1 MDDLF
6 TQHDFTRTIRDFD
19 YTRKAGRNLQ
29 KLYESENFDDCDS
42 QEIFDYLYRQMDIV
56 SFGDYLKRY
65 IYERAGIEQ
74 PFREVPDKEY
84 IEIIVDSFRESQT
97 PVSTTPTT
105 RKMSAAARSWLSAGT
120 VRRESVFLLGF
131 GLRMTLGDV
140 SEFLTK
146 VIRERDFDLES
157 PVEAIYFYCFWNEK
171 KYLEAKELIDRYEA
185 LTEQQCLTDEFSDEA
200 VSGMIDEVQQRRALI
215 GDRSYL
221 EEYLRA
227 LKAQYF
233 RGVRSLE
240 QKKTGKDGKTEVSGA
255 SGAGLSGAK
264 PGSGAGAG
272 LSGARAGSGTGAGL
286 SGARAGSGTGAG
298 LSGAGAGSGT
308 GRCPAGARTAGQLLA
323 DEEFRRLYHD
333 SCARA
338 YTILRDSYED
348 WKRGGKTEEDV
359 SSSDLEKMLC
369 SGIPTTR
376 SGNLEKSSAG
386 SLGKAFG
393 NYRMS
398 RQRLDS
404 LLKGTIEVE
413 RTDLITLNFF
423 LYATDDTIQDPVIRF
438 EHFRTDMNK
447 VLNKCRMYELYV
459 VNPYETFILMCTLTE
474 YPLASYNDIWE
485 YSYESRE

>member
-1 MDDLF
+1 ML
-6 TQHDFTRTIRDFD
+6 
-19 YTRKAGRNLQ
+19 
-29 KLYESENFDDCDS
+29 
-42 QEIFDYLYRQMDIV
+42 
-56 SFGDYLKRY
+56 
-65 IYERAGIEQ
+65 
-74 PFREVPDKEY
+74 
-84 IEIIVDSFRESQT
+84 
-97 PVSTTPTT
+97 
-105 RKMSAAARSWLSAGT
+105 
-120 VRRESVFLLGF
+120 
-131 GLRMTLGDV
+131 
-140 SEFLTK
+140 
-146 VIRERDFDLES
+146 
-157 PVEAIYFYCFWNEK
+157 
-171 KYLEAKELIDRYEA
+171 
-185 LTEQQCLTDEFSDEA
+185 
-200 VSGMIDEVQQRRALI
+200 
-215 GDRSYL
+215 
-221 EEYLRA
+221 
-227 LKAQYF
+227 
-233 RGVRSLE
+233 
-240 QKKTGKDGKTEVSGA
+240 
-255 SGAGLSGAK
+255 
-264 PGSGAGAG
+264 
-272 LSGARAGSGTGAGL
+272 
-286 SGARAGSGTGAG
+286 
-298 LSGAGAGSGT
+298 
-308 GRCPAGARTAGQLLA
+308 
-323 DEEFRRLYHD
+323 
-333 SCARA
+333 
-338 YTILRDSYED
+338 TILRDSYED